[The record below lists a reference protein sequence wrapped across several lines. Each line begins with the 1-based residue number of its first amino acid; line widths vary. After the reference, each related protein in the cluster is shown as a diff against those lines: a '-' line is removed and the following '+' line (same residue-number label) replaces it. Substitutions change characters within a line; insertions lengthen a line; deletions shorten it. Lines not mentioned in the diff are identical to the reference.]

1 MINPFIPQFFVN
13 IYSFI
18 VAVTAALA
26 IAPSLMGTVF
36 AKQIQVCPGD
46 QSPCNGS
53 SGDNN
58 PNAFCTTNGANRPTC
73 GNG

>member
-36 AKQIQVCPGD
+36 AMQIQVCPGD

-53 SGDNN
+53 SGAALFVHQTLN
-58 PNAFCTTNGANRPTC
+58 TW
-73 GNG
+73 